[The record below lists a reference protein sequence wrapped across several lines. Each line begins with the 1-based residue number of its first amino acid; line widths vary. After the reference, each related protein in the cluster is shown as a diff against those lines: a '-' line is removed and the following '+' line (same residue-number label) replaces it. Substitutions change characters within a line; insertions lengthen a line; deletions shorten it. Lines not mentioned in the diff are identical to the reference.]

1 VQGPDGQKPSRPQL
15 RAQQISAQE
24 LALSQA
30 AEAWQTVTWR
40 ENGEAFTSRFARW
53 RIRPVTRAEQSA
65 EEWLMIEWPED
76 EDEPT
81 KYWLSTLPADISF
94 AALID
99 RTKLR
104 WRIERDYQEL
114 KQELG
119 LGHYEGRGWRGL
131 HHHITLCIAAYGFLI
146 AERAIFPPSG
156 PGKHGRSAPVDIS
169 PGQRSEGAATASRAA
184 CSELHRHA
192 ETAPYGRS
200 GQVSAAL
207 PVLRRGTSHRSAT
220 QLVTQ

>member
-1 VQGPDGQKPSRPQL
+1 LQPK
-15 RAQQISAQE
+15 
-24 LALSQA
+24 
-30 AEAWQTVTWR
+30 
-40 ENGEAFTSRFARW
+40 
-53 RIRPVTRAEQSA
+53 
-65 EEWLMIEWPED
+65 D

-81 KYWLSTLPADISF
+81 KYWLSTLPADIGF
-94 AALID
+94 EALVD

-104 WRIERDYQEL
+104 WRIERGYQDL

-146 AERAIFPPSG
+146 AERAIFSPSG
-156 PGKHGRSAPVDIS
+156 PRKHGKSATVDVS
-169 PGQRSEGAATASRAA
+169 AGQRSEGAAAASRAA
-184 CSELHRHA
+184 CSELNPHA
-192 ETAPYGRS
+192 ETAAYYRS

-207 PVLRRGTSHRSAT
+207 PVLRRRTSDRSAT